1 MAIAYGAAL
10 LLSALLFLYYGLLC
24 LFSDGMKA
32 EFQRFGLSRYRR
44 LTGGLEVLGAVG
56 LLAGVLVPGLI
67 LAASAGLALLMVLGI
82 MTRVR
87 VGDSLLETLPAGVLL
102 VVNLFLFA
110 GAWQGAGPS

>member
-1 MAIAYGAAL
+1 MAFTYGAAL

-24 LFSDGMKA
+24 LLSDGMKA

-44 LTGGLEVLGAVG
+44 LTGGLEVLGATG
-56 LLAGVLVPGLI
+56 LLVGVFVPGLI

-87 VGDSLLETLPAGVLL
+87 VGDSLVETLPAGILLL
-102 VVNLFLFA
+102 VNVFIFVY
-110 GAWQGAGPS
+110 AWNSGGPP